1 MKTFSE
7 KVKDARLQLGL
18 SQTQLGEAVGIS
30 LRAIVSYEKGEKKP
44 RPGTM
49 LNLAKALG
57 VSVKFLSDD
66 TCENPMEDIEKD
78 GYIAEAREKYGSK
91 GIATIK
97 PWVGEHMKWRIDAAE
112 AANLVAIAFSV
123 ATLLSEAEETAAI
136 PVVES
141 TTTPDLNTPN
151 CKSWIVLSS
160 PSIVLLVNVSVVE
173 AVMKLAIAVATA
185 LSEAI
190 AVSEAEETALTE
202 VWITPDL
209 KLSVSK
215 SVIVLSSASIVLL
228 VNV

>member
-91 GIATIK
+91 GARDVDK
-97 PWVGEHMKWRIDAAE
+97 LLADNAALFAGGELSQEQKDA
-112 AANLVAIAFSV
+112 FFQ
-123 ATLLSEAEETAAI
+123 
-136 PVVES
+136 
-141 TTTPDLNTPN
+141 
-151 CKSWIVLSS
+151 
-160 PSIVLLVNVSVVE
+160 
-173 AVMKLAIAVATA
+173 AVMTA
-185 LSEAI
+185 YVTCKEEAK
-190 AVSEAEETALTE
+190 AKFGKKDS
-202 VWITPDL
+202 
-209 KLSVSK
+209 
-215 SVIVLSSASIVLL
+215 
-228 VNV
+228 